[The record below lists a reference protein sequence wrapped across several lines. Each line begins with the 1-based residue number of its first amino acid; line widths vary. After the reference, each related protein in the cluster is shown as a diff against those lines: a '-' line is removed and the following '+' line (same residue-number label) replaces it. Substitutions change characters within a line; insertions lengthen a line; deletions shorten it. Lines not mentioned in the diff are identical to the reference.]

1 MKLGTTRQIISLACL
16 VTSLGTAGCGT
27 LFDITYLIGSK
38 RYTENKEERKPT
50 GQVNTAIE
58 YDSAVAPDGQIR
70 VTCEERERRI
80 ERTFS
85 VSKTYEYRG
94 GYTRNMYITS
104 AVLSAVAGGA
114 YAGIIAIACNLPPQ
128 PGDKDVKR
136 WDCVNALYAT
146 PFAIDMGY
154 SIIRAVTAKTPK
166 LVDKHK
172 DEGAIAYSHVP
183 TRTSVVS
190 CDSIDR
196 VVLGNAFG
204 ASDLEALN
212 GGSGEGQRVLDGSIP
227 VAREADESIK
237 LLSQPDV
244 VNAWVKNPGLELLVI
259 NREGKPR
266 ALKIDRCTA
275 LRPTISVMQPTGQ
288 SMFFRE
294 CPMPGATGQR

>member
-1 MKLGTTRQIISLACL
+1 MKRGTTRQFIALACL

-38 RYTENKEERKPT
+38 RYNESKEERKPT

-58 YDSAVAPDGQIR
+58 YDSALAPDGQIR

-94 GYTRNMYITS
+94 GYTRSQYVAASI
-104 AVLSAVAGGA
+104 LSAVAGGA
-114 YAGIIAIACNLPPQ
+114 VAGIIAIGCNLPVQ
-128 PGDKDVKR
+128 PGEKDAKR
-136 WDCVNALYAT
+136 WSCVNALYAT
-146 PFAIDMGY
+146 PFAVDMGY

-166 LVDKHK
+166 LVDKQK
-172 DEGAIAYSHVP
+172 NEGAIAYSTVP
-183 TRTSVVS
+183 TRTNTVS

-196 VVLGNAFG
+196 VVLGNAYG
-204 ASDLEALN
+204 SSDLESPN
-212 GGSGEGQRVLDGSIP
+212 TDSGEGERLVNGSIP
-227 VAREADESIK
+227 VAREADGSIK

-244 VNAWVKNPGLELLVI
+244 VNAWVKNPGLQFLVV

-266 ALKIDRCTA
+266 ALNIDRCAA
-275 LRPTISVMQPTGQ
+275 LRPTVSVMQPAEQ
-288 SMFFRE
+288 SMFFRA
-294 CPMPGATGQR
+294 CPMPAATAPR